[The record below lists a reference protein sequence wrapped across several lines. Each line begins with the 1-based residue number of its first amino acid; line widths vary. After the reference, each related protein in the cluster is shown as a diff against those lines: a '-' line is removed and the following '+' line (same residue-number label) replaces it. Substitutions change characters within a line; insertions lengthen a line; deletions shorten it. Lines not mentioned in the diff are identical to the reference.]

1 MKFAPF
7 ILITTMFAAL
17 VAWFAPGDAADQ
29 AGIAPAAAQQEAS
42 ELAMVQ
48 EDVWGS
54 GEVVLNRARDGHFYA
69 EVTVDANSALMLV
82 DTGASMVALTAE
94 DADALGVAWEPDDV
108 QPVARGASGLV
119 HGVRVTLPRV
129 QLGHLEVENVQ
140 AIVVPEGLG
149 VSLLGQSFLS
159 QIQRVEVELDR
170 MVLGG

>member
-94 DADALGVAWEPDDV
+94 DADAMGIHWSPDDV
-108 QPVARGASGLV
+108 KPVARGASGLV
-119 HGVRVTLPRV
+119 YGV
-129 QLGHLEVENVQ
+129 EVKVERMQVGDFDARSVD
-140 AIVVPEGLG
+140 AIVVPDGLA

-159 QIQRVEVELDR
+159 QVPRVEIDGQR
-170 MVLGG
+170 MILGS